1 MIGIS
6 TISRVVNRNEIL
18 ARNQWISANLSR
30 FITISPFSLN
40 FRHLKWRHEVFVE
53 LNSMKRGRDVSSY
66 SNNLKCAIH
75 SIRAFRS
82 RPHYDTFTLYTST
95 LTNSFVF
102 TISYNRS
109 SIECIQFH
117 EIYKYWTFYFLFFF
131 LIKMNIAYKIII

>member
-30 FITISPFSLN
+30 FITISPFTLN

-102 TISYNRS
+102 TISYNGTIALRS
-109 SIECIQFH
+109 NVYNFTKYINIELFI
-117 EIYKYWTFYFLFFF
+117 FYLFFF
-131 LIKMNIAYKIII
+131 NKNEYSV